1 MFHTEGYVLFQN
13 YMKVLLLFM
22 ISLSLFKIIE
32 TMEAILI
39 KNEIYAK
46 VEKLTAEQLLLVSDF
61 VGLVEKA
68 LPTKRTSVAKKE
80 KINAVNGQRNMT
92 AIHELQK
99 MFQETG
105 LSQTIVADVILERE
119 DRL

>member
-68 LPTKRTSVAKKE
+68 
-80 KINAVNGQRNMT
+80 
-92 AIHELQK
+92 
-99 MFQETG
+99 
-105 LSQTIVADVILERE
+105 
-119 DRL
+119 

>member
-1 MFHTEGYVLFQN
+1 
-13 YMKVLLLFM
+13 M
-22 ISLSLFKIIE
+22 ILLSLFKIIR

-80 KINAVNGQRNMT
+80 KNGQRDMT

-99 MFQETG
+99 MFQEAG
-105 LSQTIVADVILERE
+105 LSQTLVADAILERE